1 MKACKLTIPS
11 SSEVSSLLFDP
22 ISHSTALTLTNS
34 STLLFPS
41 LPIFSQPQPQIQ
53 IPPLPIPLPSPP
65 PASSTSA
72 PAAPPPASHSS
83 LQGRAELSA
92 GQRDLVCD
100 GELGLVFDGAH
111 GVSCE
116 LKGSVNVFV
125 MYSVSA
131 RKIWVFAARVVGRM
145 MRRMELG
152 VFPLRLIVKGEVRDK
167 RDCKLKKSQG
177 CGSKCEAL
185 GDRPRLQNGFLE
197 SVCESKSTTVYG
209 TAKVCSNGTAETIG
223 GNSSG
228 AKRTVRSKQDS
239 SICGSIFV
247 PFNALQDQS
256 QTSKSHFF
264 SLKAISI
271 HPLSEK
277 MFVVLDSAGDLH
289 LLNLYNTFPG
299 SEISGKMRHLKSTMK
314 VQMLAVFP
322 DLPSIV
328 ETQTLWISDG
338 FYSVHNLPITE
349 LEIPLDEEDKSENE
363 EKRMQ
368 NSDVITAVLE
378 LRIL

>member
-1 MKACKLTIPS
+1 MKCAVIDCIAPICS
-11 SSEVSSLLFDP
+11 VFVSSGFLML
-22 ISHSTALTLTNS
+22 
-34 STLLFPS
+34 
-41 LPIFSQPQPQIQ
+41 
-53 IPPLPIPLPSPP
+53 
-65 PASSTSA
+65 
-72 PAAPPPASHSS
+72 
-83 LQGRAELSA
+83 
-92 GQRDLVCD
+92 
-100 GELGLVFDGAH
+100 GEES
-111 GVSCE
+111 GV
-116 LKGSVNVFV
+116 
-125 MYSVSA
+125 
-131 RKIWVFAARVVGRM
+131 R
-145 MRRMELG
+145 

-197 SVCESKSTTVYG
+197 SVCESKNTTVDG
-209 TAKVCSNGTAETIG
+209 TAKVCSNGTAEKIG

-322 DLPSIV
+322 DVSSK
-328 ETQTLWISDG
+328 TQSLWISDG

-349 LEIPLDEEDKSENE
+349 LEIPVDEEDKSENE

-368 NSDVITAVLE
+368 NSAPQAIFASEKIQNLIPISANAI
-378 LRIL
+378 ILLGQGSVFAYAIS